1 MYVHMLLGCTLRGN
15 AYGVVFCLSIVPGGK
30 RQQQDNRFLLLLEV
44 SLYVGP
50 ANGQCGTTGERRVA
64 DACMTL
70 PKGDRW
76 NHLVYTEVQF
86 CTSSID

>member
-15 AYGVVFCLSIVPGGK
+15 AYGVAFCLSIVPGGGK
-30 RQQQDNRFLLLLEV
+30 DSSKIIYSSCCWRLACMSDPRTHSAALRGKE
-44 SLYVGP
+44 G
-50 ANGQCGTTGERRVA
+50 VA

-76 NHLVYTEVQF
+76 NHFSLYRRA
-86 CTSSID
+86 ILY